1 MDHYYWVLE
10 GETYSDNDKYGQTIG
25 KSGERILIC
34 KRQTPD
40 ASTIFV
46 FDKFNNKKK

>member
-10 GETYSDNDKYGQTIG
+10 GETYIDNDKYGQTIG

-40 ASTIFV
+40 ASTIFL
-46 FDKFNNKKK
+46 FGKI